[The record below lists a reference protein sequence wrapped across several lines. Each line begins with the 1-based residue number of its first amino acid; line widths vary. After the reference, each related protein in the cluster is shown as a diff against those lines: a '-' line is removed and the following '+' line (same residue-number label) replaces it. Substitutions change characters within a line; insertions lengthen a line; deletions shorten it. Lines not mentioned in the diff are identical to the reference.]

1 MGSTLMA
8 AILLGLGWS
17 SMGGKPARRRPSRTG
32 YTAPSGSDVVGD
44 VVDVYGD
51 VVDTVAETVVNT
63 GKTIIDWFE
72 DIIDDT
78 RDWIDDTIIDPYTL
92 NIPDPQD
99 LPGPPPPGTEGP
111 LTVIDTY
118 TDEDVPYIPP
128 SDIPI
133 STLYYPYNEGYEGV
147 YSEPAGGGTPFN
159 AHDYIGVQGGD
170 DRSGTV
176 DYSQESLL
184 DYAWRAGTDWFTN
197 LRGLW

>member
-72 DIIDDT
+72 DTVDWFEDTVDD
-78 RDWIDDTIIDPYTL
+78 IIDPYVLT
-92 NIPDPQD
+92 IPDPYD
-99 LPGPPPPGTEGP
+99 LPGPTQDGDPITVVDPDPPY
-111 LTVIDTY
+111 V
-118 TDEDVPYIPP
+118 PP
-128 SDIPI
+128 SDVPLT
-133 STLYYPYNEGYEGV
+133 TLYYPFNQGYDAVDDFIGPPE
-147 YSEPAGGGTPFN
+147 PFN